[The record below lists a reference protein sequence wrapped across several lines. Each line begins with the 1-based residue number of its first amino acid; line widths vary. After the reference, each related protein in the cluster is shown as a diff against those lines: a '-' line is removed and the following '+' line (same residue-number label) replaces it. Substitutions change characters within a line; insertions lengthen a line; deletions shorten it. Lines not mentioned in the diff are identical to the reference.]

1 MFIFF
6 IMQMDEMLEQA
17 ERQREQQEALR
28 LEKLPR
34 TLHHGDDVTLHQV
47 CPHSCKL

>member
-1 MFIFF
+1 
-6 IMQMDEMLEQA
+6 MDEMQEQA

-34 TLHHGDDVTLHQV
+34 TLHCTDDMALHQV
-47 CPHSCKL
+47 

>member
-1 MFIFF
+1 
-6 IMQMDEMLEQA
+6 MDEMLEQA

-34 TLHHGDDVTLHQV
+34 TLHRTDDMAVHQV
-47 CPHSCKL
+47 WYYLFF

>member
-1 MFIFF
+1 MGDYVFLFYF
-6 IMQMDEMLEQA
+6 VQVDEMLEQA

-34 TLHHGDDVTLHQV
+34 TLHHGDDMAVHQV
-47 CPHSCKL
+47 